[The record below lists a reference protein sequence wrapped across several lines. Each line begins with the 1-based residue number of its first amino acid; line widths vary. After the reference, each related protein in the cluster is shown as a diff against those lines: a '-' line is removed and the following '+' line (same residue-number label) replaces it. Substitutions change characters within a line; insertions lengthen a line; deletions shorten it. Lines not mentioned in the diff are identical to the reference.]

1 MADTVSTLA
10 VIEQAFRRL
19 GIKSEDEAL
28 TADQRAYAE
37 ATLDALHAELS
48 QAAPMTFWPS
58 AIPQSLVIPLANL
71 LAVEIGP
78 SYGVAVEPRGRP
90 LARVMAVIR
99 PDDRSEYEVYETPVY
114 Y

>member
-28 TADQRAYAE
+28 TADQRAYAD

-48 QAAPMTFWPS
+48 QAAPMPFWPTE
-58 AIPQSLVIPLANL
+58 IPQALVIPLANL

-99 PDDRSEYEVYETPVY
+99 PDDRSEWDRFQSPIY